1 MPRGGESDHYVTG
14 LLLVFE
20 INAATRTFN
29 FYASL
34 QAQDEDFD
42 MNDVSFDLAI
52 NSV

>member
-14 LLLVFE
+14 LLLVFK

-52 NSV
+52 NSK